1 MKKPPLSAGA
11 KSSKEFLKAPRDN
24 STPTSSSVQVFTPVP
39 PGWQLLGDVWARIIS
54 RIPEGAH
61 AIALDTLTATDGGV
75 RR

>member
-54 RIPEGAH
+54 RIPEGAG
-61 AIALDTLTATDGGV
+61 ALATSTATDGGSG
-75 RR
+75 R